1 LSAWRTGLICWS
13 TFSEGAGGREAHAA
27 VAAQH
32 VGRHVALGCLLD
44 RHAPRRRR
52 RNASSRAMGARGAI
66 LPTIPSSVLSGEGNI
81 RRGVNTDALLD
92 GLDRVGWTQVSGII
106 RAKLGS
112 FGKKAQLIL
121 NCIFDLYNLKREGV
135 VPLRA
140 LLQADPAARAT
151 RPARCTAAPCRA
163 LAGRGTNG
171 RLARRP
177 RAQRT
182 WQRWLPVP
190 TRIRMSGAVTGS
202 AISSGACSKCLETLR
217 KGHS

>member
-1 LSAWRTGLICWS
+1 MGH
-13 TFSEGAGGREAHAA
+13 EAPFCRQSRRPCSAA
-27 VAAQH
+27 V
-32 VGRHVALGCLLD
+32 GR
-44 RHAPRRRR
+44 
-52 RNASSRAMGARGAI
+52 AI
-66 LPTIPSSVLSGEGNI
+66 T
-81 RRGVNTDALLD
+81 RGVNTDALLD
-92 GLDRVGWTQVSGII
+92 GLDRVGWTQVFGII

-112 FGKKAQLIL
+112 FGEKAQLIL
-121 NCIFDLYNLKREGV
+121 SCIFYLCNLKREDV

-151 RPARCTAAPCRA
+151 RPARCTAAPRRA
-163 LAGRGTNG
+163 SAGRGTNG

-182 WQRWLPVP
+182 SEWRQRWLPVP

-202 AISSGACSKCLETLR
+202 AISSGTCSKCLETLR